1 MGGRLLDKF
10 IGCLVGGA
18 VGDALGYAVEF
29 ITLNNIRRRYG
40 EGGIRRYELTCGK
53 ALISDDTQMTMF
65 TANGLLVADTL
76 ARRTGTKQPPVVSI
90 WKAYLDWLDTQN
102 GSAAAS
108 SARVSWIFDCPE
120 LHSICAPGNTCL
132 QALQSGRMGTVE
144 DPINHSKGCGGVM
157 RVAPVGL
164 FYDRAK
170 MPIERICDI
179 GASAAAITHGHPLGY
194 ISAEVLTY
202 IINSIVHGRHDD
214 GWLRGGLSETVY
226 DCRDYLVLRYPDNK
240 HAMQMVELINRA
252 IYLAGMHTSPTE
264 AIPQLGEGWVGEE
277 AVAIAIY
284 CSLRFADSF
293 EEAVI
298 AAVNHDGDSDS
309 TGALTGNIM
318 GAYHGMSA
326 IPERF
331 TAPLELR
338 RVIEQLAEDLYQGC
352 PTVEA
357 ADWDKKYY
365 RL

>member
-1 MGGRLLDKF
+1 M
-10 IGCLVGGA
+10 
-18 VGDALGYAVEF
+18 
-29 ITLNNIRRRYG
+29 
-40 EGGIRRYELTCGK
+40 
-53 ALISDDTQMTMF
+53 
-65 TANGLLVADTL
+65 
-76 ARRTGTKQPPVVSI
+76 
-90 WKAYLDWLDTQN
+90 
-102 GSAAAS
+102 
-108 SARVSWIFDCPE
+108 
-120 LHSICAPGNTCL
+120 
-132 QALQSGRMGTVE
+132 
-144 DPINHSKGCGGVM
+144 
-157 RVAPVGL
+157 
-164 FYDRAK
+164 
-170 MPIERICDI
+170 
-179 GASAAAITHGHPLGY
+179 
-194 ISAEVLTY
+194 
-202 IINSIVHGRHDD
+202 
-214 GWLRGGLSETVY
+214 SETVY